1 MRKTKL
7 VVLAAMILMTGCS
20 SLNPFAA
27 KPKNSPADL
36 VSFKPT
42 MAVRT
47 VWSLNVGKAGDQLF
61 KPAISKDRIFAASES
76 GDIV

>member
-1 MRKTKL
+1 MRHFKF
-7 VVLAAMILMTGCS
+7 VVVAAALLMAGCS

-47 VWSLNVGKAGDQLF
+47 PW
-61 KPAISKDRIFAASES
+61 
-76 GDIV
+76 